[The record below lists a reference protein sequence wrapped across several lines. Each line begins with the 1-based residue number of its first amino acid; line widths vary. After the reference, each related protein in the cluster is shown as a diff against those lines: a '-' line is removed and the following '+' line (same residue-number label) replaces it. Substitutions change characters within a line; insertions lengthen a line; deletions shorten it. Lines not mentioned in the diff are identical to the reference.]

1 MPDRACFAFSLVS
14 RFVVLLLV
22 LIQICYCCRCC
33 CFLFLA
39 EVYETKS
46 LVNTRS
52 KGFLKQLIF
61 PFKDFKICC
70 PVELMSFS
78 TAHNFDEDRKQHT
91 NSINQHLHLKP
102 SDTYSSID
110 HQNLARYLN
119 FLCD

>member
-78 TAHNFDEDRKQHT
+78 TAYNFDDDRKQHT
-91 NSINQHLHLKP
+91 NS
-102 SDTYSSID
+102 
-110 HQNLARYLN
+110 
-119 FLCD
+119 

>member
-78 TAHNFDEDRKQHT
+78 TAYNFDEDRKQHT